1 MIGSR
6 TAVQASPCSTPFPAA
21 DARAGA
27 GDACADRGDHLAR
40 QPVLAY
46 LAGFA
51 WAFVVFLLCVA
62 EFIALFW
69 LARPDASA
77 ERGQAVFCLA
87 SLTLGM
93 FWVVLQPLVRLT
105 PAPIVPM
112 GRALRGYRRLAR
124 FEREIGQGEPE
135 GER

>member
-1 MIGSR
+1 MFDALPGQPTPEQVRATRARIEEITSR
-6 TAVQASPCSTPFPAA
+6 T
-21 DARAGA
+21 DNR
-27 GDACADRGDHLAR
+27 AR

-62 EFIALFW
+62 EFIARFW

-77 ERGQAVFCLA
+77 ERGQAVF

-112 GRALRGYRRLAR
+112 VRALRGYRRLAR